1 MLQEVKS
8 SEVLDLLF
16 ICAKSDVGQV
26 SKPALDCLVLIWQ
39 WYLRRSPSASFS
51 LTQMSCFIP
60 EEAAT
65 TAEGS
70 TATAVGA
77 ISRTRAHSASAVS
90 SASSSRPDMSQL
102 WSVMPVVDFAFDR
115 AASSSPGLQ
124 KPPISRASVAQQQ
137 GVINPAGVIRVSDF
151 PLKHPLP
158 RVAPAR
164 APPPPTPG
172 MVRVLSG
179 SLPPF
184 REGPSRSASECCK
197 PSSAA
202 SGQSGSS
209 SGAPALDMASDPA
222 TSPLLAFAKQRA
234 SSSRNVAELK
244 AASVSPPGGGQYVS
258 PPEPHLPSSTSASPA
273 ALLNEANLRA
283 ANQIV
288 RGTRKADPNITADS
302 DWGTPANLSR
312 KSLERQSIFTSSA
325 GSVGSSSSALFQQ
338 ARRHSMSSPDS
349 RRSFSSLYSPFSFRR
364 SHRQPAESTQGPDQS
379 QPVHRHAA
387 GAPQSSSPMPA
398 RADSSQPAGTAVAN
412 ALDCALPEG
421 NSGQPSKAKPL
432 PPIRTSSLQPTE
444 HTQPEGLQYIQS
456 WLDTDPKGHWQP
468 LAKTSPVGAKAEG
481 LKRQQSHRLERQSP
495 AQLPPTPESRRPTQ
509 RTLQFSPI
517 SVTQPGA
524 EVLHAESLGE
534 ALAASHR
541 VLPTFAVNVQIDET
555 KWDEFLGQLLW
566 TYTHVWLTP
575 WLFCPSVSCTNVSKH
590 LILTATCQILHSRA
604 HLGTNF
610 TEQLRIS
617 SNLAYLRVVGNA
629 LEILSCLMHTQVVSC
644 DALGYNQ
651 LRLCKLSLC

>member
-1 MLQEVKS
+1 M
-8 SEVLDLLF
+8 DLLF

-90 SASSSRPDMSQL
+90 SASSPRPDMSQL

-124 KPPISRASVAQQQ
+124 KPPISRAFVAQQQ

-172 MVRVLSG
+172 MVRVSSG

-288 RGTRKADPNITADS
+288 RGTHKADPNITADS

-312 KSLERQSIFTSSA
+312 KSLERQCIFTSSA

-349 RRSFSSLYSPFSFRR
+349 RLSFSSLYSPFSFRR

-379 QPVHRHAA
+379 QPVH
-387 GAPQSSSPMPA
+387 
-398 RADSSQPAGTAVAN
+398 
-412 ALDCALPEG
+412 
-421 NSGQPSKAKPL
+421 
-432 PPIRTSSLQPTE
+432 I
-444 HTQPEGLQYIQS
+444 
-456 WLDTDPKGHWQP
+456 
-468 LAKTSPVGAKAEG
+468 
-481 LKRQQSHRLERQSP
+481 
-495 AQLPPTPESRRPTQ
+495 
-509 RTLQFSPI
+509 
-517 SVTQPGA
+517 
-524 EVLHAESLGE
+524 
-534 ALAASHR
+534 
-541 VLPTFAVNVQIDET
+541 
-555 KWDEFLGQLLW
+555 
-566 TYTHVWLTP
+566 
-575 WLFCPSVSCTNVSKH
+575 
-590 LILTATCQILHSRA
+590 
-604 HLGTNF
+604 
-610 TEQLRIS
+610 
-617 SNLAYLRVVGNA
+617 
-629 LEILSCLMHTQVVSC
+629 
-644 DALGYNQ
+644 
-651 LRLCKLSLC
+651 